1 MQPSVDIELSKY
13 WVLLSAEQK
22 QSLLQVIK
30 SFITDQEKISIQQY
44 NQELAEVEAEY
55 QNGNHI
61 TSDEMLKLIR
71 QWQYIS

>member
-44 NQELAEVEAEY
+44 NQELAEARGRN
-55 QNGNHI
+55 Q
-61 TSDEMLKLIR
+61 SAA
-71 QWQYIS
+71 

>member
-55 QNGNHI
+55 QNGNGN
-61 TSDEMLKLIR
+61 T
-71 QWQYIS
+71 

>member
-61 TSDEMLKLIR
+61 TSDEMLKLIQ
-71 QWQYIS
+71 QWQ

>member
-1 MQPSVDIELSKY
+1 MQASVDIELSKY

-44 NQELAEVEAEY
+44 NQELAKAEAEY

-61 TSDEMLKLIR
+61 TSDEMLKLIK
-71 QWQYIS
+71 QWQ

>member
-1 MQPSVDIELSKY
+1 MQVSVDIELSKY

>member
-61 TSDEMLKLIR
+61 TSDEMLKLIK
-71 QWQYIS
+71 QWQ

>member
-30 SFITDQEKISIQQY
+30 SFITDQATIQS
-44 NQELAEVEAEY
+44 
-55 QNGNHI
+55 G
-61 TSDEMLKLIR
+61 TGRS
-71 QWQYIS
+71 